1 MIRARLS
8 SAAERDILEAQ
19 KWYSRQASDLDLA
32 FKDDL
37 DQTLIQV
44 RTHPEAFPIVHT
56 NIRRAILSR
65 FPSAFSMHGGRI
77 MSSSWEW
84 STIPVIQVAGKG
96 EGEGNRRAGEVAG
109 DS

>member
-1 MIRARLS
+1 M
-8 SAAERDILEAQ
+8 
-19 KWYSRQASDLDLA
+19 DLA

-65 FPSAFSMHGGRI
+65 FPFGVFYA
-77 MSSSWEW
+77 
-84 STIPVIQVAGKG
+84 
-96 EGEGNRRAGEVAG
+96 RRADHVFVLGVVHHSRDPSRWKSRG
-109 DS
+109 